1 MENENIRPSSIA
13 YAGTVY
19 VPQEQKQV
27 VSQYIKRAKLVREI
41 RLILIAK
48 NTTEDDI
55 VTVSSWIIDMSEAG
69 IDKLRSNINKEG
81 ILEAA
86 KLGDAPSPVLE
97 VLKR

>member
-1 MENENIRPSSIA
+1 MENENARPWSH
-13 YAGTVY
+13 TVRVH

-27 VSQYIKRAKLVREI
+27 VSQYIKRAKLVREV
-41 RLILIAK
+41 RLILITK
-48 NTTEDDI
+48 NTTEIDI

-69 IDKLRSNINKEG
+69 IDKLSSNMDKKG

-86 KLGDAPSPVLE
+86 KLGDAPGPVLE